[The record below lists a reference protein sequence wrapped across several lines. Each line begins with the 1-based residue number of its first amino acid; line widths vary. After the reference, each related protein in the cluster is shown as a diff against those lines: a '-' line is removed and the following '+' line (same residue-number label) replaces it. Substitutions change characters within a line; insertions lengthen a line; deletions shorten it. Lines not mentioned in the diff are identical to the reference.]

1 MHKRIAALLVGL
13 SASGVNADVV
23 EVAPDLYLAVRQSRV
38 ENEMEIKLGAIK
50 EAHRFAADNGRV
62 AVPIAGQAGVLG
74 PLLKMYEY
82 QFRLMTRDEALAA
95 RPILS
100 EAVLH
105 VAGQASC
112 MPEAGSALVHDLQ
125 TDPVLAR
132 LDPLRRLPPPA
143 EQPMPA
149 AEEPEP
155 LPEVQPPPSIPETP
169 PAGSAN

>member
-1 MHKRIAALLVGL
+1 
-13 SASGVNADVV
+13 
-23 EVAPDLYLAVRQSRV
+23 
-38 ENEMEIKLGAIK
+38 
-50 EAHRFAADNGRV
+50 
-62 AVPIAGQAGVLG
+62 VLG

>member
-1 MHKRIAALLVGL
+1 MHKRIAALLLGL

-23 EVAPDLYLAVRQSRV
+23 EIAPDLYLAVRQSRV

-50 EAHRFAADNGRV
+50 EAHRFAADSGRV
-62 AVPIAGQAGVLG
+62 AVPIAGRAGVLG

-82 QFRLMTRDEALAA
+82 QFRLMTREEALAA

-105 VAGQASC
+105 VAGQAGC

-132 LDPLRRLPPPA
+132 LDPLRRMPPPQ

-149 AEEPEP
+149 VEEPEP
-155 LPEVQPPPSIPETP
+155 SPEVQPPPSIPETP